1 MTLRQSLQQAF
12 QHVNWFV
19 VAIDSQNKVL
29 FSNLFFQQKTFWKQ
43 KELKN
48 KNFFEIFD
56 SEWAEKASFRLDP
69 SLKHLEGI
77 VTGKNGKEFL
87 INFNALVFENK
98 KQNDY
103 WAVLVGGDTTEKRHF
118 REVLDKSNDLLQ
130 NVFDNSHDLIQIVAL
145 DGKFIFVNEAWRT
158 ATGYTNEDLASLNF
172 EKILHKDNRE
182 QTLNQ
187 LAQLNEVGSLAQFET
202 ALWGKQGKKINL
214 TGSVSFEYDEAGVPM
229 ALRAIL
235 YDTTEQIRAERI
247 QELYFRIAD
256 LVLRELDLK
265 KLYEG
270 FYKEL
275 KRVLYFDS
283 FLIVLKNE
291 KTQTPDYQYVVNS
304 SKTPDK
310 RISGQ
315 IFADFALNYCENS
328 MFLER
333 SQIANLLKKT
343 ETKLP
348 KAWIGVPIRIQDQN
362 LGLIV
367 VQSFEADQ
375 RLSEK
380 DLSLVSFISNVLIT
394 AIERHRHLE
403 KISNQAAHLQALFDS
418 SFLNMWTIN
427 KDLELMEF
435 NRNFIKTMEDNYGIT
450 PYKGL
455 KISNIPILSNPEY
468 YEKLRQ
474 TYKNAFAG
482 KVEYLEMTLFDTQK
496 RKLWRESFIN
506 PILKDN
512 SPISEVLG
520 VSHDITEKKLAEISL
535 AESETK
541 FRSIFESFIDVY
553 FQCELDGTILMI
565 SPSVEEFVGI
575 KSEELVGRKIWQK
588 ANKFQWE
595 KIIETLVE
603 KKYVRNYENTIEH
616 TNGTIRTVLSNFK
629 LINNIDNQSFVV
641 ECVAR
646 DITELRKAT
655 EDLRQAKDIAERSLE
670 AKKVFLSNMSHEIR
684 TPLNGIV
691 GMIEMLE
698 SAVLDSE
705 QKMYVSNL
713 QKSADILLNIL
724 NDVLDLSKIEAGK
737 MVLRRQPVL
746 LKEVLEKIKNTF
758 APKAHAKRLAFQYYI
773 ENDVP
778 PYLLIDEA
786 RILQILSNLTSNAIK
801 FTEEGAVRIFVSKE
815 YETNHKMILKV
826 DVIDSGIGISEDNIS
841 QLFLKFSQLDN
852 SYTKSYAGTGLGL
865 AISHELCRLMN
876 GQIGVIS
883 EVGEGSCF
891 WFTFETEAVSPEALK
906 MLQERPKMEITQ
918 VPNFPLIL
926 IVDDNAINLKVA
938 EGILQKAGCKTETVQ
953 SGQGALEKIKRK
965 NYDLILM
972 DIQMPM
978 MNGIETT
985 LKIKALNLQITPPII
1000 ALTAYS
1006 LPEEREIFLQAGM
1019 DDYLSKPVKA
1029 QTLIEKV
1036 AIWTNKGMLE
1046 KRENQNL
1053 TKIQEVENEIVA
1065 TEVLRQL
1072 LKYSDPEMLLS
1083 FYTDFVG
1090 ESAELVADCKK
1101 ALKRRN
1107 FAKMREILHSLKGS
1121 AATLGVQQLS
1131 AQAAKMEADLKQ
1143 NVIEYLETDSKQLEN
1158 CLVLFKDSYETII
1171 SNFLE
1176 N

>member
-1 MTLRQSLQQAF
+1 MILRQSLQEAF

-19 VAIDSQNKVL
+19 VAIDSENKVL
-29 FSNLFFQQKTFWKQ
+29 FTNLFFQQKTSWKLEDLQ
-43 KELKN
+43 GR
-48 KNFFEIFD
+48 NFFDIFD
-56 SEWAEKASFRLDP
+56 SEWAEKTTFRLDP

-77 VTGKNGKEFL
+77 ITGKNNKGFS

-98 KQNDY
+98 EGTY
-103 WAVLVGGDTTEKRHF
+103 WAILVGGDTTEKRHF
-118 REVLDKSNDLLQ
+118 SKVLDKSNDLLQ

-145 DGKFIFVNEAWRT
+145 DGKFIFVNEAWKT
-158 ATGYTNEDLASLNF
+158 ATGYSNEDLENLNF
-172 EKILHKDNRE
+172 EKILHKNSKE

-187 LAQLNEVGSLAQFET
+187 LAQLNAVGSLAQFET
-202 ALWGKQGKKINL
+202 ALLSKQGKKINL
-214 TGSVSFEYDEAGVPM
+214 TGSVSFEYDETGVPM

-235 YDTTEQIRAERI
+235 YDATEQVRAERI

-256 LVLRELDLK
+256 LVLKELDLK

-270 FYKEL
+270 FYTEL
-275 KRVLYFDS
+275 KRVLHFDS

-291 KTQTPDYQYVVNS
+291 KTQMPDYQYVVNS
-304 SKTPDK
+304 SKTPAK
-310 RISGQ
+310 RISGE
-315 IFADFALNYCENS
+315 IFAEFALTYCENP

-333 SQIANLLKKT
+333 SEIANLLKKT

-348 KAWIGVPIRIQDQN
+348 KAWIGVPIRIQNQN

-375 RLSEK
+375 RLSEN

-427 KDLELMEF
+427 RDLEIMEF
-435 NRNFIKTMEDNYGIT
+435 NRNFVKTMQELYQVT
-450 PYKGL
+450 PYRGM
-455 KISNIPILSNPEY
+455 KISQIPILSHAAN

-474 TYKNAFAG
+474 TYKSVFEGNI
-482 KVEYLEMTLFDTQK
+482 EHLEMTVFDAQN

-512 SPISEVLG
+512 SPITEVLG

-535 AESETK
+535 AQSEAK
-541 FRSIFESFIDVY
+541 FRSIFESFIDIY
-553 FQCELDGTILMI
+553 FQCKLDGTILMI
-565 SPSVEEFVGI
+565 SPSVEEFIGI
-575 KSEELVGRKIWQK
+575 EAEKLVEKKIWQK
-588 ANKFQWE
+588 GNKFQWKE
-595 KIIETLVE
+595 IIEILLE
-603 KKYVRNYENTIEH
+603 KKYLRNYESTVEH
-616 TNGTIRTVLSNFK
+616 TNGEIRTVLSNFK
-629 LINNIDNQSFVV
+629 LIYNADNQAVAV

-655 EDLRQAKDIAERSLE
+655 EELRHAKDIAERSLE

-684 TPLNGIV
+684 TPLNGII

-698 SAVLDSE
+698 SAVLNAE

-758 APKAHAKRLAFQYYI
+758 APKSHAKRLAFQYYI
-773 ENDVP
+773 EDDVP
-778 PYLLIDEA
+778 PYVLLDEA

-815 YETNHKMILKV
+815 GESNQKMILKV
-826 DVIDSGIGISEDNIS
+826 DVIDSGIGISEDNIA
-841 QLFLKFSQLDN
+841 QLFVKFNQLDN

-891 WFTFETEAVSPEALK
+891 WFTFETEAVSSEALK
-906 MLQERPKMEITQ
+906 IIQERPKTEVTKITNEPF
-918 VPNFPLIL
+918 VL

-938 EGILQKAGCKTETVQ
+938 EGILRKAGCKTETVQ
-953 SGQGALEKIKRK
+953 SGLEALEKVKRK

-972 DIQMPM
+972 DIQMPV
-978 MNGIETT
+978 MNGIDTT
-985 LKIKALNLQITPPII
+985 LKIKVLNLQPSPPII

-1019 DDYLSKPVKA
+1019 DDYLSKPIKA
-1029 QTLIEKV
+1029 QILIEKV
-1036 AIWTNKGMLE
+1036 AIWTNKGNLE
-1046 KRENQNL
+1046 EKGSQNL
-1053 TKIQEVENEIVA
+1053 SLKTQEVENEIISP
-1065 TEVLRQL
+1065 EVLSQL
-1072 LKYSDPEMLLS
+1072 QKYSDSEILLS
-1083 FYTDFVG
+1083 FYMDFVN
-1090 ESAELVADCKK
+1090 ESAELIADCKK

-1107 FAKMREILHSLKGS
+1107 FDKMREVLHSLKGS
-1121 AATLGVQQLS
+1121 AATLGIQQLS
-1131 AQAAKMEADLKQ
+1131 AQASKMEADLRQ
-1143 NVIEYLETDSKQLEN
+1143 NVVEDLETDSKQLEN
-1158 CLVLFKDSYETII
+1158 CFVLFKDNYAKLIED
-1171 SNFLE
+1171 FLRK
-1176 N
+1176 